1 MNVNPKVSILVPVY
15 NAGKYLCRCLDSI
28 VNQTLKEIEII
39 LVDDGSTDNSA
50 KLIKEYA
57 YRDSRIRI
65 FTHPENKGTVCA
77 RTSAVN
83 LATGKYSMFMD
94 NDDCLELYAA
104 EKLYNILNK
113 DEDLDI
119 LGFDITGVP
128 AKENYDKLSRAV
140 GLWSNNNNNLSIDGE
155 DILKT
160 FLIDIKPICFL
171 WSKIYKTELLKKAF
185 SCLKPIKAVLAE
197 DWYIYTSI
205 AYFARKYRYVK
216 LPLYHY
222 YCGTGTSTFRKVTL
236 EFFESRIKSFEV
248 IKAIRDFLDE
258 HGVLEGDENIFYN
271 LEKRLIADQFTH
283 MRMDLYPEDQQ
294 TYIKNLSHS
303 EHSEYVINYL
313 LKLQEFS
320 IESERIINSIYW
332 KMTKPLQWVI
342 RFFRII
348 LIDYSPKELFI
359 RTKDLFAKEG
369 FKGAIRKIIK
379 NIRTSKKQFFK

>member
-185 SCLKPIKAVLAE
+185 SCLKPIKAVLQ
-197 DWYIYTSI
+197 
-205 AYFARKYRYVK
+205 K
-216 LPLYHY
+216 
-222 YCGTGTSTFRKVTL
+222 TGTS
-236 EFFESRIKSFEV
+236 I
-248 IKAIRDFLDE
+248 
-258 HGVLEGDENIFYN
+258 H
-271 LEKRLIADQFTH
+271 Q
-283 MRMDLYPEDQQ
+283 
-294 TYIKNLSHS
+294 
-303 EHSEYVINYL
+303 
-313 LKLQEFS
+313 
-320 IESERIINSIYW
+320 
-332 KMTKPLQWVI
+332 
-342 RFFRII
+342 
-348 LIDYSPKELFI
+348 
-359 RTKDLFAKEG
+359 
-369 FKGAIRKIIK
+369 
-379 NIRTSKKQFFK
+379 